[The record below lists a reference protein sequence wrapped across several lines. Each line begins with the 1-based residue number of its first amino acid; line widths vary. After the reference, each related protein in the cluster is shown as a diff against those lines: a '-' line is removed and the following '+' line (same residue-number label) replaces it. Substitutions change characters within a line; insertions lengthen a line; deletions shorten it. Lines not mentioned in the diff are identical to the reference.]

1 MVCGLLATGA
11 FMGGCSGDDGADG
24 AQGPA
29 GPAGPEGPA
38 GPPGTGVLPIS
49 KVVPESCSTCHDRQG
64 EAHQAIYDRYTDGST
79 LLMTITSVSSAPV
92 GGPAPYTVTVT
103 FEIRK
108 NGVLTDFGNALSGID
123 TKSFYAVQYNSATR
137 QYLGYKSLLTS
148 GAANIIS
155 NGNGT
160 YSLTQTGVAF
170 APEAP
175 ADGAQVYGYIADG
188 ILLTQAGDADED
200 IELPPGTHVTL
211 YDDESNAARA
221 FGTAAAGN
229 YLSAAN
235 VGVKDTAT
243 GHITTPGCVSCH
255 GSPYLKHGYRAAQ
268 VAGLPDFGACKSCH
282 ADDRAGGSGG
292 RGWQQ
297 MVDDPAAWAAGDPT
311 PASYAYNASL
321 MNVTHM
327 SHAMEFPFPMTMANC
342 VTCHEGKLTQVLADA
357 NFKPVTCMSCHPVTG
372 TDTWGFEKP
381 SSEREVYWQP
391 NRAPALLELITDAG
405 ALAVHDLTRV
415 TRDAAN
421 EAYCA
426 TCHVPQGA
434 TPAIAP
440 RFSQFHS
447 GYDAKIYNASGQKY
461 RDLYTVSVS
470 SVTKTGNVLDI
481 RFTSTNTDVVP
492 MVTVS
497 FYGYDAKDFY
507 LSCHTRDD
515 NGNRMEKTI
524 GVANPLFTEEA
535 DSVAGN
541 WHVKLD
547 LAAFSEADFEGGIPA
562 LIASGKVRQAEVAVL
577 PSLTVGDRTVA
588 LNAPSKT
595 VDVSADGV
603 DKFVANYYQG
613 TGALVDEAKC
623 NACHDALA
631 TTFHTASTADVV
643 GAGNRGGNIVVCR
656 TCHVVTSGG
665 SHLEMQSRSI
675 DSYVHAIHS
684 FQDFDIGDIDF
695 TDAVEAKRYEEH
707 IQHVFPNFT
716 IRNCEGCH
724 VGPDVGGNVVYNVP
738 DQRKSMPGQL
748 SASDTTS
755 LERTIGNVP
764 AYVTGPASRAC
775 GSCHRAR
782 LINDDLASDLVS
794 LNQHIANNGYMVDDT
809 SILYEAIDK
818 IMGLFE

>member
-49 KVVPESCSTCHDRQG
+49 KVVPESCSTCHDRVG
-64 EAHQAIYDRYTDGST
+64 EDHQAIYDRYVDGSR
-79 LLMTITSVSSAPV
+79 LQLTINSVSSLPV

-103 FEIRK
+103 FSITED
-108 NGVLTDFGNALSGID
+108 GLPYPGENALTSMNQ
-123 TKSFYAVQYNSATR
+123 KSFYAVQYDSANR
-137 QYLGYKSLLTS
+137 EYLGYKSLLTS

-155 NGNGT
+155 NGDGT

-170 APEAP
+170 APEVP
-175 ADGAQVYGYIADG
+175 ADGAQVYGYIARG
-188 ILLTQAGDADED
+188 PLLTEAGIDYDSED
-200 IELPPGTHVTL
+200 SELPAGTHVSL
-211 YDDESNAARA
+211 YDDESNAALA
-221 FGTAAAGN
+221 FGTAQAGN
-229 YLSAAN
+229 YVSAAN
-235 VGVKDTAT
+235 VGVKDAAS
-243 GHITTPGCVSCH
+243 GHILNPGCVSCH
-255 GSPYLKHGYRAAQ
+255 GQPYLKHGYRAAQ
-268 VAGLPDFGACKSCH
+268 VAGLSDFSACKSCH
-282 ADDRAGGSGG
+282 SDDRNGNAG
-292 RGWQQ
+292 RAWQH
-297 MVDDPAAWAAGDPT
+297 MVDDPAAWAAGDPM
-311 PASYAYNASL
+311 PASYAYKASL

-342 VTCHEGKLTQVLADA
+342 VTCHEGKLNQVLADA
-357 NFKPVTCMSCHPVTG
+357 NFKPETCMSCHPVTG
-372 TDTWGFEKP
+372 TDAWGYEKP
-381 SSEREVYWQP
+381 SSERETYWQP
-391 NRAPALLELITDAG
+391 NRAPALLELITG
-405 ALAVHDLTRV
+405 ANAVSVHDLSRL

-421 EAYCA
+421 EGYCA

-440 RFSQFHS
+440 TFSEFHS
-447 GYDAKIYNASGQKY
+447 GYDAKIYNAAGQKY
-461 RDLYTVSVS
+461 RDIYSVSVD
-470 SVTKTGNVLDI
+470 SVTKTGDVLDI
-481 RFTSTNTDVVP
+481 RFSSNNTAVVP
-492 MVTVS
+492 TLTVS

-507 LSCHTRDD
+507 LSCHTRDA
-515 NGNRMEKTI
+515 NRNRMEFTI
-524 GVANPLFTEEA
+524 GTPNPLFTEEA

-541 WHVKLD
+541 WHVKLN
-547 LAAFSEADFEGGIPA
+547 LASFAATPTIPE
-562 LIASGKVRQAEVAVL
+562 LLASGKVRQAEVAVMPL
-577 PSLTVGDRTVA
+577 LTVGDRSVA

-631 TTFHTASTADVV
+631 TTFHTATTNDVT

-675 DSYVHAIHS
+675 DSYIHGIHS
-684 FQDFDIGDIDF
+684 FQDFDVGDIDF
-695 TDAVEAKRYEEH
+695 TDAVEAARYEQH
-707 IQHVFPNFT
+707 IAHVFPNFT

-748 SASDTTS
+748 SASDS
-755 LERTIGNVP
+755 PNNGRTIGNVP
-764 AYVTGPASRAC
+764 EYVTGPASRAC